1 MRWCRSSDLNT
12 VFTPPPP
19 TTSVFFGSIL
29 CYSQSGN
36 HPQEDLAKFLLQ
48 AKYESKKKEKKMTL
62 ALLNFNTSF
71 WLHIASNKM
80 AAAHFLLYAN

>member
-1 MRWCRSSDLNT
+1 
-12 VFTPPPP
+12 
-19 TTSVFFGSIL
+19 L

-62 ALLNFNTSF
+62 ALLKF
-71 WLHIASNKM
+71 
-80 AAAHFLLYAN
+80 